1 MDDSAKVARR
11 EYQRAWRAAHKE
23 KVSAYNRA
31 YWERRAKRMQEIDT
45 SERQRTGEG
54 NE

>member
-11 EYQRAWRAAHKE
+11 EYQKAWRAAHKE
-23 KVSAYNRA
+23 KVSAYNRT

-45 SERQRTGEG
+45 SEQQRTGESH
-54 NE
+54 E

>member
-1 MDDSAKVARR
+1 MNDKARAARR

-23 KVSAYNRA
+23 KVSEYNRT
-31 YWERRAKRMQEIDT
+31 YWERRAQQVQAKSAQE
-45 SERQRTGEG
+45 SGRTGEN

>member
-1 MDDSAKVARR
+1 MDDTAKVARR

-31 YWERRAKRMQEIDT
+31 YWERRAKRMQEINK
-45 SERQRTGEG
+45 SERQRTGESD
-54 NE
+54 E